1 MGNNLVRCAP
11 SSNSKI
17 LYTFSSTFLKQLKNR
32 YLKKDVKIFKMPE
45 FAPLKNDLILRAA
58 RGEKVER
65 PPMWIMVCVHFTSL
79 MLITATNNVIET
91 SRSLFTGV
99 S

>member
-1 MGNNLVRCAP
+1 
-11 SSNSKI
+11 
-17 LYTFSSTFLKQLKNR
+17 
-32 YLKKDVKIFKMPE
+32 MPE

-65 PPMWIMVCVHFTSL
+65 PPMWIMVCTFHFF
-79 MLITATNNVIET
+79 MLITATNNIIET
-91 SRSLFTGV
+91 SRSLFARV